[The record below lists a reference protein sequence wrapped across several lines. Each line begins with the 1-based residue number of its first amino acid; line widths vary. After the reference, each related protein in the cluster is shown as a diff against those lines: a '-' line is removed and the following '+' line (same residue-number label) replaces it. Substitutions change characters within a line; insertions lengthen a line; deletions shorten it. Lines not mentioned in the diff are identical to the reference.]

1 MSNCEPFAQVDFIR
15 RHNKALQYILFPLL
29 LSQKFIDTY
38 PPWYTPLVIKPRY
51 ENEEV
56 ILMWDIPEYSGKDDE
71 DEEKLLRPD
80 GKLIFQ
86 QKRKIVLL
94 EMSVPWIENREAKLI
109 EKEEK
114 YKGVLT
120 NIRLEYPGFQVEQA
134 TFIIDVLGGYSSHLK
149 SNIAKLGYDSVT
161 IEKVVKKL
169 QKIVLSEACYVIN
182 KFKIKTSS

>member
-1 MSNCEPFAQVDFIR
+1 
-15 RHNKALQYILFPLL
+15 
-29 LSQKFIDTY
+29 
-38 PPWYTPLVIKPRY
+38 
-51 ENEEV
+51 
-56 ILMWDIPEYSGKDDE
+56 
-71 DEEKLLRPD
+71 
-80 GKLIFQ
+80 
-86 QKRKIVLL
+86 
-94 EMSVPWIENREAKLI
+94 MSVPWIENREAKLI